1 MLGRLMPR
9 EGRFFDLFNAHA
21 ERIVEGARHLVLLMQ
36 RYDDAAVRQAELE
49 EIDRIETSADRI
61 THETLALL
69 RRTFITPF
77 DREDIHQLISRM
89 DDILDLT
96 QDVAESVMLYDIQ
109 TVSQEA
115 IQLASL
121 SQMCC
126 ERVRSA
132 VALLTN
138 MDNAEAIL
146 KLCTEIDQLE
156 SDADR
161 VMRSAM
167 SKLFRDESDVRQVI
181 KMKAIYEQLESL
193 TDKCE
198 DVANILEG
206 VVLENA

>member
-1 MLGRLMPR
+1 M
-9 EGRFFDLFNAHA
+9 
-21 ERIVEGARHLVLLMQ
+21 MQ
-36 RYDDAAVRQAELE
+36 HYADAPVRQRELDA
-49 EIDRIETSADRI
+49 IDQIETSADKI
-61 THETLALL
+61 THETVALL
-69 RRTFITPF
+69 HKTFITPF
-77 DREDIHQLISRM
+77 DREDIHQLISQM

-96 QDVAESVMLYDIQ
+96 QDVAESVVLYDIQ
-109 TVSQEA
+109 LVTPEA
-115 IQLASL
+115 IQLALL

-132 VALLTN
+132 VAMLNN
-138 MDNAEAIL
+138 MDNADPIL

-167 SKLFRDESDVRQVI
+167 SKLFRDEADVRQVI
-181 KMKAIYEQLESL
+181 KLKAIYELLESL

-198 DVANILEG
+198 DVANTIEG